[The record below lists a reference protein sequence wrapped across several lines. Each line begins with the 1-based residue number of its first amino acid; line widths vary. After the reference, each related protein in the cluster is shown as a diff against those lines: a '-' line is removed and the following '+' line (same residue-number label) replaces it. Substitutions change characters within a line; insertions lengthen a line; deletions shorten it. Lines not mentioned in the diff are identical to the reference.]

1 MYFSHMGWRPEFPEK
16 PRFFKG
22 IIKLACILLIAA
34 WTVVLCRGA
43 FRAWNNVIFCSLL
56 VSQPN
61 SAAVF
66 TAAFFLPDFWLPHP
80 NRDLYPVACCFYA
93 RNPHIENV
101 EVPPTRFH
109 FVVVSKKGCI

>member
-1 MYFSHMGWRPEFPEK
+1 MAR
-16 PRFFKG
+16 
-22 IIKLACILLIAA
+22 ILLMAA

-66 TAAFFLPDFWLPHP
+66 TAAFFLPDFWLPP
-80 NRDLYPVACCFYA
+80 NRHVCPVACCFYA

-101 EVPPTRFH
+101 EAPLVRFH
-109 FVVVSKKGCI
+109 IAIDSKKGCICFLPFV